1 MDYSKLQKHLL
12 QSKPSCSAAVPFMYQ
27 FVLKFGAED
36 LLLRTVALGKT
47 RNVGKEIYEVLCQD
61 PKPALSDPLLH
72 VRHSMLRM
80 AYTGPERILSSSDFK
95 RLFQKDF
102 KNAMEKCN
110 LLLMDV
116 NEKVKTQHASVTS
129 EMNEA
134 LLVFEQEMILCT
146 LGKVHKD
153 VVSRDSIE
161 EAAVHLVDALET
173 LTGTRLSNQWNA
185 AKKEGQPA
193 PAAAPA
199 ASSSSANTK
208 QSQSS
213 PLILGDTLKVSI
225 SVSFLFLGKWHKI
238 YA

>member
-1 MDYSKLQKHLL
+1 
-12 QSKPSCSAAVPFMYQ
+12 
-27 FVLKFGAED
+27 
-36 LLLRTVALGKT
+36 
-47 RNVGKEIYEVLCQD
+47 
-61 PKPALSDPLLH
+61 
-72 VRHSMLRM
+72 MLRM
-80 AYTGPERILSSSDFK
+80 AYTGPEKILSSSDFK

-161 EAAVHLVDALET
+161 EAVHLVDALET
-173 LTGTRLSNQWNA
+173 WTGTRLSNQWNA

>member
-1 MDYSKLQKHLL
+1 
-12 QSKPSCSAAVPFMYQ
+12 
-27 FVLKFGAED
+27 
-36 LLLRTVALGKT
+36 
-47 RNVGKEIYEVLCQD
+47 
-61 PKPALSDPLLH
+61 
-72 VRHSMLRM
+72 MLRM
-80 AYTGPERILSSSDFK
+80 AYTGPEKILSSSDFK

-102 KNAMEKCN
+102 KNAMEKSN

-116 NEKVKTQHASVTS
+116 SEKVKTQHASVTS

-193 PAAAPA
+193 PAA
-199 ASSSSANTK
+199 SSSSANTK

-225 SVSFLFLGKWHKI
+225 SVPFLFLWKMAHKK

>member
-1 MDYSKLQKHLL
+1 
-12 QSKPSCSAAVPFMYQ
+12 
-27 FVLKFGAED
+27 
-36 LLLRTVALGKT
+36 
-47 RNVGKEIYEVLCQD
+47 
-61 PKPALSDPLLH
+61 
-72 VRHSMLRM
+72 MLRM
-80 AYTGPERILSSSDFK
+80 AYIGPEKILSSSDFK

-193 PAAAPA
+193 PAA
-199 ASSSSANTK
+199 SSSSANTK